1 MHCVRVY
8 SILTHSMYKY
18 GDLLY
23 IYMGAEFEK
32 SVIHSA
38 IVGVIR
44 CVNDKKCNKL
54 HNTS

>member
-1 MHCVRVY
+1 
-8 SILTHSMYKY
+8 MYKY